1 MHESLE
7 LDRAA
12 LPALLAQARETALL
26 SLQRL
31 DEGPAAVRPG
41 PPPTGLQRSEQ
52 PGAAAALRLFEQV
65 WLPRLSGS
73 AGPRYLGF
81 VTGGATPAS
90 LVGDWLTSA
99 LDQNPTA
106 GWDSEAP
113 ELERQTVRELA
124 GWFGLG
130 PAHEGAFV
138 SGATMSNFVGLA
150 LAREWVG
157 EQRGLRVGEA
167 GLARLGPVRILSGA
181 PHSSIHK
188 AAAMLGLGRS
198 AVERVATLDG
208 RDAVDVAA
216 LERRLVEAGGEALIV
231 VANAGSVNSGDF
243 DDLQALLELRRR
255 HTFWLHVD
263 AAFGAFAALDARVA
277 GRVAGLDG
285 ADSVCIDCHKWMN
298 VPYDSALQFSRHQ
311 ALQPRVF
318 QNAAAYLGE
327 VGERPD
333 FVHLTPENS
342 RRWRALPAWFAVQ
355 AYGREAQ
362 AEIVTRNIDGAR
374 LLAELL
380 RREGERFTVLAPVH
394 LNIVCFAVAGL
405 EEPGPLQAML
415 ERLRDSGEAFLTPTQ
430 FQGRWA
436 VRAAFSNWRTETA
449 DVLRVHAALQAAVA
463 AA

>member
-1 MHESLE
+1 
-7 LDRAA
+7 
-12 LPALLAQARETALL
+12 
-26 SLQRL
+26 
-31 DEGPAAVRPG
+31 
-41 PPPTGLQRSEQ
+41 
-52 PGAAAALRLFEQV
+52 
-65 WLPRLSGS
+65 
-73 AGPRYLGF
+73 
-81 VTGGATPAS
+81 
-90 LVGDWLTSA
+90 
-99 LDQNPTA
+99 
-106 GWDSEAP
+106 
-113 ELERQTVRELA
+113 
-124 GWFGLG
+124 
-130 PAHEGAFV
+130 
-138 SGATMSNFVGLA
+138 
-150 LAREWVG
+150 
-157 EQRGLRVGEA
+157 
-167 GLARLGPVRILSGA
+167 
-181 PHSSIHK
+181 
-188 AAAMLGLGRS
+188 MLGLGRS

-216 LERRLVEAGGEALIV
+216 LERRLVEASGEALIV

-255 HTFWLHVD
+255 HPFWLHVD

-277 GRVAGLDG
+277 ARVAGLDG

-311 ALQPRVF
+311 ALQLRVF

-355 AYGREAQ
+355 AYGREGQ

-380 RREGERFTVLAPVH
+380 AREGERFTVLAPVH

-405 EEPGPLQAML
+405 EEPGPLRAML

-449 DVLRVHAALQAAVA
+449 DVLRVHAALRAAVA